1 MEKAAHRRPALKGWS
16 GCIALE
22 TSRKHHTMME
32 VTATWLSMCPAG
44 SFEVRL

>member
-1 MEKAAHRRPALKGWS
+1 MEKAAHRRTASKGWS

-32 VTATWLSMCPAG
+32 VMAS
-44 SFEVRL
+44 